1 MKRIIISVL
10 LAVLLVTSLIACS
23 SKNGTMERDTY
34 PADTAAY
41 YSEPMEAAD
50 GYFKGASNYYA
61 SEIDSYMEAEDYS
74 LYEKPV
80 QNDLAERKIIKT
92 GNIRFQTTAYEEMI
106 SALETAVAEYSGY
119 VQSSNQYGGGVYDY
133 NALKSSR
140 YSIRIPA
147 ENYEMFMK
155 SVCTLGT
162 VTSRD
167 ESKDDV
173 TMSYVDMESRLAALE
188 AEHKALIEMLEK
200 ATEMYDVIALHDRL
214 SDLTYEIEG
223 YKAQLRKYDD
233 LISYCTVNIYVEE
246 VRKAVVNEEKLSIG
260 ERMSLGLSDTMED
273 IKTGLEEFSVDFVTN
288 LPYIIILVVIH
299 LIMGLIAL
307 IIVKSIKRKRRKAR
321 ASADKTA
328 VA

>member
-1 MKRIIISVL
+1 MWTWK
-10 LAVLLVTSLIACS
+10 
-23 SKNGTMERDTY
+23 
-34 PADTAAY
+34 ADWQR
-41 YSEPMEAAD
+41 P
-50 GYFKGASNYYA
+50 
-61 SEIDSYMEAEDYS
+61 EIH
-74 LYEKPV
+74 
-80 QNDLAERKIIKT
+80 
-92 GNIRFQTTAYEEMI
+92 G
-106 SALETAVAEYSGY
+106 
-119 VQSSNQYGGGVYDY
+119 
-133 NALKSSR
+133 
-140 YSIRIPA
+140 
-147 ENYEMFMK
+147 
-155 SVCTLGT
+155 
-162 VTSRD
+162 
-167 ESKDDV
+167 
-173 TMSYVDMESRLAALE
+173 RLAALE